1 MFFGTSMVEC
11 TTGRSGGVGEDDD
24 SSSCDTLDS
33 ADSCQLCGVEEG
45 DSLAAAPAASSSVA
59 RKRHLDR
66 KVVELEAFMNDYNRS
81 IPNKKI
87 GLATAAM
94 LSGNNS
100 RMTSNGGGGGSTAAA
115 SILMNGPSLRTT
127 TPGIL
132 AASRLRAGKENMTI
146 LKLLLNQKEVKT
158 RLVRLVQNIYRESIG
173 KEAGFHCMPDN
184 SDIIMP
190 SGDLSGGGG
199 ADGNNRLDPM
209 AMFGSIHNR
218 RAGDSQVIL
227 LFFLI
232 C

>member
-1 MFFGTSMVEC
+1 MVEC
-11 TTGRSGGVGEDDD
+11 TGQSAWGSSGGGDADD

-33 ADSCQLCGVEEG
+33 ADSCQLDGVVEEG
-45 DSLAAAPAASSSVA
+45 DCSGNSIRSGPSVA

-94 LSGNNS
+94 LSGNIS
-100 RMTSNGGGGGSTAAA
+100 RMTSGGSSAA
-115 SILMNGPSLRTT
+115 SVQLNTPSIASRAT
-127 TPGIL
+127 GIL
-132 AASRLRAGKENMTI
+132 GAGRLRAGKENMTI

-190 SGDLSGGGG
+190 SGDLSGGGT

-218 RAGDSQVIL
+218 RAGDSQASRTC
-227 LFFLI
+227 F
-232 C
+232 